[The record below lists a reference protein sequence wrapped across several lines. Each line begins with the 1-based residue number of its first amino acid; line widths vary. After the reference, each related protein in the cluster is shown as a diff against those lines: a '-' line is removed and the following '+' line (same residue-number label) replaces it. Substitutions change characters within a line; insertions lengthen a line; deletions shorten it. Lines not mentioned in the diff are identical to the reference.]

1 MLLLETAAQTVTFG
15 EGSSFPSH
23 KIHKWGFSVLQNWE
37 FYLFMK
43 PFRFGDIGFWMETCI
58 DGFSMYFE
66 CWIALFQNLLQFS
79 GKNYLDIFRSNFQI
93 AWSQHSPCNHQ
104 PWWFFFH
111 AACLLKFIQKLVNSF
126 QIRNFCNFKSGLKT
140 ALCCFR
146 TWPVI
151 LEFQKSIF
159 YGKYDLFHPHLSV
172 R

>member
-37 FYLFMK
+37 FYLFIK

-79 GKNYLDIFRSNFQI
+79 GKNYLDIFRSKNRLHGVSI
-93 AWSQHSPCNHQ
+93 PHEIIS
-104 PWWFFFH
+104 H